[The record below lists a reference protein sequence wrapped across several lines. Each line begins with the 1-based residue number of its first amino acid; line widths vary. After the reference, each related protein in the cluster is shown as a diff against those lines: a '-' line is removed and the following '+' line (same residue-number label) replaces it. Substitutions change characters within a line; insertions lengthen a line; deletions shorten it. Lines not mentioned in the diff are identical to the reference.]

1 MVGAGEVLRETTPKA
16 KERMSTPN
24 EPKDPKTAGDS
35 AGSSGPVQRPASSGG
50 AGAQAPAS
58 GSNGTR
64 PAVSVQDQ
72 PARGAETGPNKV
84 QTSGDVTKAQPVAS
98 PAPSPTTGPT
108 TAPVQGRPTGT
119 GPGGVPPWQR
129 AGAGPG
135 PGRQPSPG
143 PAGGPGKPP
152 PPAGGQPPPGAVNQP
167 PPGVPTQGRGPA
179 GPPPGRPSSGS
190 GAPGQQGGPSTVK
203 RPVITGT
210 AAPKLIDGPT
220 RNIDRRDLVQEELP
234 DLDAIHH
241 PEATPAPIQPISALP
256 THGVAGAPLRA
267 SVQLRRID
275 PWAAFK
281 VSAVLS
287 VASFF
292 VWMIA
297 IGVLYLILDG
307 MGVWDQ
313 VNSSFGTLVSSDT
326 TTESSFEVSA
336 GGVFGIAALI
346 GAVNVILFTALAT
359 VGSFI
364 YNLSS
369 DLVGGLEVTLADR
382 D

>member
-1 MVGAGEVLRETTPKA
+1 
-16 KERMSTPN
+16 MSTPN
-24 EPKDPKTAGDS
+24 EPNKPTETPQGGPSPKGQAG
-35 AGSSGPVQRPASSGG
+35 P
-50 AGAQAPAS
+50 S
-58 GSNGTR
+58 GSGDKGARSTTGTR

-72 PARGAETGPNKV
+72 APRPADAPRTGTAAPNKS
-84 QTSGDVTKAQPVAS
+84 SGDVAEGKPAAQPANPPR
-98 PAPSPTTGPT
+98 PAGNG
-108 TAPVQGRPTGT
+108 Q

-129 AGAGPG
+129 AGGQANPG
-135 PGRQPSPG
+135 QPPQG
-143 PAGGPGKPP
+143 PAKPGQPPQGPPSGPGKPP
-152 PPAGGQPPPGAVNQP
+152 PPSGSQPPPGSGGQQQP
-167 PPGVPTQGRGPA
+167 GSPGPGRRPS
-179 GPPPGRPSSGS
+179 GPPPRRQQPPA
-190 GAPGQQGGPSTVK
+190 GAQTTK

-210 AAPKLIDGPT
+210 AAPKPIDGPT
-220 RNIDRRDLVQEELP
+220 RNIDRRDLPQEELP

-241 PEATPAPIQPISALP
+241 PESAPGAVRAVEAVPTP
-256 THGVAGAPLRA
+256 GGAMGALRA

-275 PWAAFK
+275 PWSAFK

-292 VWMIA
+292 IWMIA
-297 IGVLYLILDG
+297 VGVLYLILDG

-313 VNSSFGTLVSSDT
+313 LNNSFGTLVSSDT
-326 TTESSFEVSA
+326 TTESSFEISA

-346 GAVNVILFTALAT
+346 GAVNVVLFTALAT

-369 DLVGGLEVTLADR
+369 DLVGGMEVTLADR